1 MEYVFSVSSYDEP
14 ALDEELALA
23 LDARGAMSMKRR
35 GAVKKHDAMK
45 APSAQACKVR
55 KILGIA
61 VMVLGGLMLLYVT
74 TMQQRSKLLQIA
86 GFLLLG
92 AGLMVMRTANPDAK
106 PAASA
111 RARQTAE
118 KLLIALRKTDF
129 AKDLH
134 VRFTDENMTV
144 STRSK
149 TADVDYAQLHSIAE
163 TEHMW
168 FISYGQSGVV
178 LQKKDLEQGSALS
191 FFDDIT
197 ARAGC
202 PGEVIPWGTDEKNE
216 KTTDNPSD
224 TTTGETL

>member
-14 ALDEELALA
+14 AQDEELALA

-35 GAVKKHDAMK
+35 GAAKKQDAMK

-134 VRFTDENMTV
+134 V
-144 STRSK
+144 
-149 TADVDYAQLHSIAE
+149 TASSVCK
-163 TEHMW
+163 W
-168 FISYGQSGVV
+168 
-178 LQKKDLEQGSALS
+178 EQGQTFPDVIMLETIADYFELS
-191 FFDDIT
+191 MDDLYHPRQTLARVFDHSMD
-197 ARAGC
+197 
-202 PGEVIPWGTDEKNE
+202 
-216 KTTDNPSD
+216 
-224 TTTGETL
+224 